1 MPKAYSEDLRWRAVW
16 LALVRGMNSYEI
28 GYVLFMSEA
37 SVYTTGAIT
46 PKEHSSGPKKMLG
59 EFEQF
64 TVLQTLIHRP
74 TSYLHEVQRDLLSYW
89 CMDKCKHYLSYYYIT
104 GECKREQS

>member
-37 SVYTTGAIT
+37 SVNRYLTLFYTTGAVI
-46 PKEHSSGPKKMLG
+46 PKEHSNGPKKMLG

-64 TVLQTLIHRP
+64 TVLQTLIHRQHL
-74 TSYLHEVQRDLLSYW
+74 TYTKYSTTYLKLLVYRRVQALSVV
-89 CMDKCKHYLSYYYIT
+89 L
-104 GECKREQS
+104 